1 MRVKGAMT
9 VMMKLTFLGT
19 SSGTPTRHRNVS
31 GLAVQTVLNADW
43 FLFDCGEGTQ
53 HRLLQTPLSLHDMAA
68 VFITHVHGDHC
79 YGLPGLLASAGMG
92 KRTKPLKLVA
102 PLPVWQWFQ
111 ATRALTDLH
120 LPYEVEHV
128 DVEDQALVYEAL
140 GVRVERHVLRHRVP
154 SHAYRVQV
162 ETRRRR
168 LKADALK
175 ATGLPPGPAW
185 RALQTGEDVSFNGA
199 VLRSADFADTQV
211 ETAVAVLG
219 GDNAAPALL
228 HEACQGA
235 QLLVHEATYTQEALD
250 KVGPGPMHSSARLV
264 AEAAQAAGV
273 PNLVLTHFSA
283 RHQNGEGMAAL
294 LAETQAHYSGHAY
307 LANDLD
313 VFALDS
319 GGTVTVSRAQE
330 KLKKTD

>member
-1 MRVKGAMT
+1 M
-9 VMMKLTFLGT
+9 
-19 SSGTPTRHRNVS
+19 S
-31 GLAVQTVLNADW
+31 GLAVQTVLGADW
-43 FLFDCGEGTQ
+43 FLVDCGEGTQ

-68 VFITHVHGDHC
+68 VCITHVHGDHC

-92 KRTKPLKLVA
+92 KRTRPLKLIA

-128 DVEDQALVYEAL
+128 DVEDQALVYEAP
-140 GVRVERHVLRHRVP
+140 GVRIERHVLRHRVP

-162 ETRRRR
+162 QTRRAR
-168 LKADALK
+168 LKAEALK

-185 RALQTGEDVSFNGA
+185 RALQTGEDVPFNGKL
-199 VLRSADFADTQV
+199 LRSADFAETQV
-211 ETAVAVLG
+211 DTAAAVLG

-228 HEACQGA
+228 HDACQGA
-235 QLLVHEATYTQEALD
+235 QLLVHEATYTQDVLD
-250 KVGPGPMHSSARLV
+250 KVGPGPMHSSARLL

-283 RHQNGEGMAAL
+283 RHQNDEGMAAL
-294 LAETQAHYSGHAY
+294 MAETQAHYRGHAF

-319 GGTVTVSRAQE
+319 AGTVTVARAQE
-330 KLKKTD
+330 EKTKKGEDQ

>member
-1 MRVKGAMT
+1 
-9 VMMKLTFLGT
+9 MMLKFTFLGT

-43 FLFDCGEGTQ
+43 FLVDCGEGTQ
-53 HRLLQTPLSLHDMAA
+53 HRLLQTPLSLHDLAA

-102 PLPVWQWFQ
+102 PLPVWQWFE

-128 DVEDQALVYEAL
+128 DVEDQALVYEVP

-168 LKADALK
+168 LKTDALK

-185 RALQTGEDVSFNGA
+185 RALQQGEDVRFEGA
-199 VLRSADFADTQV
+199 LLRSADFADTQLD
-211 ETAVAVLG
+211 TAVAVLG

-228 HEACQGA
+228 HGACQGA

-250 KVGPGPMHSSARLV
+250 KVGAGPMHSSARLV
-264 AEAAQAAGV
+264 AEAAQAAAV

-283 RHQNGEGMAAL
+283 RHQNDEGMAAL
-294 LAETQAHYSGHAY
+294 LAETRAHYSGHAF

-319 GGTVTVSRAQE
+319 AGTLTAALAPERT
-330 KLKKTD
+330 KKGEDR

>member
-1 MRVKGAMT
+1 
-9 VMMKLTFLGT
+9 MMLKLTFLGT

-53 HRLLQTPLSLHDMAA
+53 HRLLRTPLSLHDMAA

-111 ATRALTDLH
+111 ATRELTDLH

-128 DVEDQALVYEAL
+128 DVESRPLVYEVP

-154 SHAYRVQV
+154 SHAYRMQVQ
-162 ETRRRR
+162 TRRAR
-168 LKADALK
+168 LKAEALK

-185 RALQTGEDVSFNGA
+185 RALQTGEDVSFDGA
-199 VLRSADFADTQV
+199 VLRSADFTDTQV
-211 ETAVAVLG
+211 ATATAVLG

-228 HEACQGA
+228 HDACQGA
-235 QLLVHEATYTQEALD
+235 QLLVHEATYTQDVLD

-283 RHQNGEGMAAL
+283 RHQNAEGMAAL
-294 LAETQAHYSGHAY
+294 MAETQAHYSGHAF

-313 VFALDS
+313 VYELDS
-319 GGTVTVSRAQE
+319 AGQLAVTRA
-330 KLKKTD
+330 

>member
-1 MRVKGAMT
+1 VID

-43 FLFDCGEGTQ
+43 FLVDCGEGTQ

-68 VFITHVHGDHC
+68 VCITHVHGDHC

-92 KRTKPLKLVA
+92 KRTRPLKLIT

-111 ATRALTDLH
+111 ATRTLTDLH

-128 DVEDQALVYEAL
+128 DVEDRALVYEAP
-140 GVRVERHVLRHRVP
+140 GVRIERHVLRHRVP

-162 ETRRRR
+162 QTRRAR
-168 LKADALK
+168 LKAEALK

-185 RALQTGEDVSFNGA
+185 RALQTGEDVPFNGKL
-199 VLRSADFADTQV
+199 LRSADFAETQV
-211 ETAVAVLG
+211 DTAAAVLG

-228 HEACQGA
+228 HDACQGA
-235 QLLVHEATYTQEALD
+235 QLLVHEATYTQDVLD
-250 KVGPGPMHSSARLV
+250 KVGPGPMHSSARLL

-283 RHQNGEGMAAL
+283 RHQNDEGMAAL
-294 LAETQAHYSGHAY
+294 MAETQAHYSGYAF

-319 GGTVTVSRAQE
+319 AGTVTVARAQE
-330 KLKKTD
+330 EKMKKGEDQ

>member
-1 MRVKGAMT
+1 
-9 VMMKLTFLGT
+9 MMLKLTFLGT
-19 SSGTPTRHRNVS
+19 SSGTPTRRRNVS

-53 HRLLQTPLSLHDMAA
+53 QRLLRTPLSLHDMAA

-111 ATRALTDLH
+111 ATRELTDLH

-128 DVEDQALVYEAL
+128 DVESRSLVYEVP

-154 SHAYRVQV
+154 SHAYRMQVQ
-162 ETRRRR
+162 TRRAR
-168 LKADALK
+168 LKAEALK

-199 VLRSADFADTQV
+199 VLRSADFTETQV
-211 ETAVAVLG
+211 ATATAVLG

-228 HEACQGA
+228 HDACQDA
-235 QLLVHEATYTQEALD
+235 QLLVHEATYTQDVLD
-250 KVGPGPMHSSARLV
+250 KVGPGPMHSSARLL

-283 RHQNGEGMAAL
+283 RHQNDEGMAAL
-294 LAETQAHYSGHAY
+294 MAETQAHYSGHAF

-313 VFALDS
+313 VYELDS
-319 GGTVTVSRAQE
+319 AGQLAVTRA
-330 KLKKTD
+330 

>member
-1 MRVKGAMT
+1 
-9 VMMKLTFLGT
+9 MMLKLTFLGT

-53 HRLLQTPLSLHDMAA
+53 HRLLRTPLSLHDMAA

-111 ATRALTDLH
+111 ATRELTDLH

-128 DVEDQALVYEAL
+128 DVESRPLVYEVP

-154 SHAYRVQV
+154 SHAYRMQVQ
-162 ETRRRR
+162 TRRAR
-168 LKADALK
+168 LKAEALK

-199 VLRSADFADTQV
+199 VLRSADFTDTQV
-211 ETAVAVLG
+211 ATATAVLG

-228 HEACQGA
+228 HDACQGA
-235 QLLVHEATYTQEALD
+235 QLLVHEATYTQDVLD

-283 RHQNGEGMAAL
+283 RHQNAEGMAAL
-294 LAETQAHYSGHAY
+294 MAETQAHYSGHAF

-313 VFALDS
+313 VYELD
-319 GGTVTVSRAQE
+319 GAGQLAVTRA
-330 KLKKTD
+330 

>member
-1 MRVKGAMT
+1 MA

-31 GLAVQTVLNADW
+31 GLAVQTVLDADW
-43 FLFDCGEGTQ
+43 FLVDCGEGTQ

-68 VFITHVHGDHC
+68 VCITHVHGDHC

-92 KRTKPLKLVA
+92 KRTKPLKLIA

-128 DVEDQALVYEAL
+128 DVEDQALVYEAP
-140 GVRVERHVLRHRVP
+140 GVRIERHVLRHRVP

-162 ETRRRR
+162 QTRRAR

-185 RALQTGEDVSFNGA
+185 RALQTGEDVPFDGK
-199 VLRSADFADTQV
+199 VLRSADFADTQID
-211 ETAVAVLG
+211 TAVAVLG

-228 HEACQGA
+228 HDACQGA
-235 QLLVHEATYTQEALD
+235 QLLVHEATYTQDVLD
-250 KVGPGPMHSSARLV
+250 KVGPGPMHSSARLL
-264 AEAAQAAGV
+264 AEAAQAAAV

-283 RHQNGEGMAAL
+283 RHQNEEGMAAL
-294 LAETQAHYSGHAY
+294 MAETQAHYSGHAF
-307 LANDLD
+307 LADDLD
-313 VFALDS
+313 VYELDS
-319 GGTVTVSRAQE
+319 AGQVTVTRA
-330 KLKKTD
+330 

>member
-1 MRVKGAMT
+1 
-9 VMMKLTFLGT
+9 MMKLTFLGT

-43 FLFDCGEGTQ
+43 FLVDCGEGTQ

-68 VFITHVHGDHC
+68 VCITHVHGDHC

-92 KRTKPLKLVA
+92 KRTRPLKLIA

-111 ATRALTDLH
+111 ATRTLTDLH

-128 DVEDQALVYEAL
+128 DVEDRALVYEAPGL
-140 GVRVERHVLRHRVP
+140 RIERHVLRHRVP

-162 ETRRRR
+162 QTRRAR
-168 LKADALK
+168 LKAEALK

-185 RALQTGEDVSFNGA
+185 RALQTGEDVPFNGKL
-199 VLRSADFADTQV
+199 LRSADFAETQV
-211 ETAVAVLG
+211 DTAAAVLG

-228 HEACQGA
+228 HDACQGA
-235 QLLVHEATYTQEALD
+235 QLLVHEATYTQDVLD
-250 KVGPGPMHSSARLV
+250 KVGPGPMHSSARLL

-283 RHQNGEGMAAL
+283 RHQNDEGMAAL
-294 LAETQAHYSGHAY
+294 MAETQAHYGGHAF

-319 GGTVTVSRAQE
+319 AGTVTVARAQE
-330 KLKKTD
+330 EKMKKGEDQ